1 MTNPISKATS
11 LPAISVG
18 FAISILVGAWMA
30 GSRFEGMA
38 RADSQAMGELDDIR
52 DRQRKYI
59 GQQGSLTL
67 QIAAL
72 IEHITQLEKEM
83 AVLKAT
89 K

>member
-1 MTNPISKATS
+1 M
-11 LPAISVG
+11 V
-18 FAISILVGAWMA
+18 
-30 GSRFEGMA
+30 
-38 RADSQAMGELDDIR
+38 ELEDIR

-67 QIAAL
+67 QIADL
-72 IEHITQLEKEM
+72 IERITQLEKEM